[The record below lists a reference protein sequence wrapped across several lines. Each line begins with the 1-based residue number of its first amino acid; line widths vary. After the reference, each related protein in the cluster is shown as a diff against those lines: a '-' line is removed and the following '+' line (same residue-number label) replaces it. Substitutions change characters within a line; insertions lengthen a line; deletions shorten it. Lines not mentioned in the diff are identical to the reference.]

1 MEERKCILAMEEEL
15 RDGRSLIIEVD
26 GGEEGKQCLFISV
39 RREG

>member
-15 RDGRSLIIEVD
+15 GDGRSFTIEVD
-26 GGEEGKQCLFISV
+26 EGEEGKQCIFISV